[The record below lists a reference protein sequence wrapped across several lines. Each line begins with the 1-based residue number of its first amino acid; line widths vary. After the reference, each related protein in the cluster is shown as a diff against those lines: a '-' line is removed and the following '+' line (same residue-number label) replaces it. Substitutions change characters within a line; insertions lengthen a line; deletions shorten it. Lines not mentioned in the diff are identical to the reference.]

1 MPPRPA
7 ARLRRRRPGDRDRGL
22 RDRADA
28 QPGARDGHPTGAD
41 EGPRRRPDAGTRA
54 RPFTTAWGSGL
65 GRAAGRLPVPA
76 GAEPA
81 SPGDPAEG
89 PVSGAFVTSRAP
101 DEVATLMQNALAGA
115 GYSTNT
121 LSGPAEDGS
130 LVIDSAGGGGDPA
143 CRVQTR
149 VRPLGGTTMITVLF
163 AAACPWG

>member
-1 MPPRPA
+1 
-7 ARLRRRRPGDRDRGL
+7 
-22 RDRADA
+22 
-28 QPGARDGHPTGAD
+28 
-41 EGPRRRPDAGTRA
+41 
-54 RPFTTAWGSGL
+54 
-65 GRAAGRLPVPA
+65 
-76 GAEPA
+76 
-81 SPGDPAEG
+81 
-89 PVSGAFVTSRAP
+89 
-101 DEVATLMQNALAGA
+101 MQSALAAA